1 MPSKDSEFGDVQEA
15 LAFYKSQIHTLESEL
30 ADFQASSRE
39 LEQELEKELEASEK
53 QHRDLRNKNEAL
65 RYEVDEWKSK
75 YKQSKAEAN
84 SAQNLLQKEI
94 TTLREQNRAIQL
106 KLRDIEVTND
116 DFERQERIVKSSLED
131 LEQKYNMGI
140 ERGVMLEEEIRLGEQ
155 EREGLRIEVQRL
167 RDEIS
172 DMKVEQDITVEKLN
186 NTLAVAARYGN
197 GSLHHVPPPSLQ
209 SPMSETSSSVTSHS
223 PTTPTTAS
231 AMSTSTPQSDH
242 SPTPPSPPMSEIS
255 TTTSSANDPSLTP
268 RPRHFPKSRQNRG
281 PSFSTALNTAIP
293 LPPSRSLHQ
302 IRGLIGQMQRLEQRV
317 HHARSKLPGPVNN
330 TPPKAQTPR
339 NSASFIPTNGTG
351 IILRSP
357 KKHRSPSM
365 TSSATSGSDTFS
377 RPTRISYTKPDRP
390 ASRAAGPI
398 ERPASRAAGT
408 LDRPGSRMERP
419 GGRNGTMIER
429 PASRT
434 SNASATTCSSTGLS
448 VPERPPHRPASR
460 NSAPPPTRAA
470 TMGLG
475 THAEFGMAAFGN
487 RRDRAS
493 MDSYATNNNSSNKS
507 TELPHITPTTRRNTV
522 GKDLSLNLGLG
533 TSAIPKPASGLPR
546 RNFGARRIS
555 SSTDGSDDAA
565 RYGGHGHLLGA
576 GGAAVGGGVRRKK
589 LSGVGE
595 TY

>member
-1 MPSKDSEFGDVQEA
+1 M
-15 LAFYKSQIHTLESEL
+15 
-30 ADFQASSRE
+30 
-39 LEQELEKELEASEK
+39 
-53 QHRDLRNKNEAL
+53 
-65 RYEVDEWKSK
+65 
-75 YKQSKAEAN
+75 
-84 SAQNLLQKEI
+84 
-94 TTLREQNRAIQL
+94 
-106 KLRDIEVTND
+106 TND

-281 PSFSTALNTAIP
+281 PSFSTAINTAIP

-339 NSASFIPTNGTG
+339 NSGSFIPTAGTG

-365 TSSATSGSDTFS
+365 TSSATSGSDTFTH
-377 RPTRISYTKPDRP
+377 PTRISYTKPDRT
-390 ASRAAGPI
+390 A
-398 ERPASRAAGT
+398 ERPASRAAF
-408 LDRPGSRMERP
+408 DRPGSRMERP
-419 GGRNGTMIER
+419 GGRNGMIER

-475 THAEFGMAAFGN
+475 THAEFGMAAFGS

-493 MDSYATNNNSSNKS
+493 MDSYANNSNSSNIKS
-507 TELPHITPTTRRNTV
+507 TELPHITPAARRNTV

-565 RYGGHGHLLGA
+565 RYGGLGVLGA
-576 GGAAVGGGVRRKK
+576 AGGVGVRRKK
-589 LSGVGE
+589 LTGVGE

>member
-1 MPSKDSEFGDVQEA
+1 
-15 LAFYKSQIHTLESEL
+15 
-30 ADFQASSRE
+30 
-39 LEQELEKELEASEK
+39 
-53 QHRDLRNKNEAL
+53 
-65 RYEVDEWKSK
+65 SK

-255 TTTSSANDPSLTP
+255 TTTSNANDPSLTP

-281 PSFSTALNTAIP
+281 PSFSTAINTAIP

-339 NSASFIPTNGTG
+339 NSGSFIPTAGTG

-357 KKHRSPSM
+357 KKHRSPST
-365 TSSATSGSDTFS
+365 TSSATSGSDTFT

-390 ASRAAGPI
+390 ASRAA
-398 ERPASRAAGT
+398 ERPASRAA

-419 GGRNGTMIER
+419 GGGRNGMIER
-429 PASRT
+429 PASRA

-493 MDSYATNNNSSNKS
+493 IDSYAATNHHHNTNNSNNSNGNKS
-507 TELPHITPTTRRNTV
+507 TELPHITPAARRNTV

-555 SSTDGSDDAA
+555 SSTDGSDDAM
-565 RYGGHGHLLGA
+565 RYGGHGVFGA
-576 GGAAVGGGVRRKK
+576 GGATATGGVGGGGVGVRRKK
-589 LSGVGE
+589 LTGVGE

>member
-172 DMKVEQDITVEKLN
+172 DMKVEQDITMEKLN

-223 PTTPTTAS
+223 PTTPTTA
-231 AMSTSTPQSDH
+231 MSTSTPQSDH

-255 TTTSSANDPSLTP
+255 TSTSSFNDPSLTP

-281 PSFSTALNTAIP
+281 PSLSTAINTAIP

-339 NSASFIPTNGTG
+339 NSASFIPTAGTG

-357 KKHRSPSM
+357 KKHRSPST

-377 RPTRISYTKPDRP
+377 RPTRISYTKQDRP
-390 ASRAAGPI
+390 ASRAAGHM
-398 ERPASRAAGT
+398 ERPASRASGST

-419 GGRNGTMIER
+419 GSRMER
-429 PASRT
+429 P
-434 SNASATTCSSTGLS
+434 G
-448 VPERPPHRPASR
+448 
-460 NSAPPPTRAA
+460 A

-475 THAEFGMAAFGN
+475 THAAFGMAAFGN

-493 MDSYATNNNSSNKS
+493 IDSYATTTTATTTNNNNNSNSYSNKS
-507 TELPHITPTTRRNTV
+507 TELPHITPAMRRNTV
-522 GKDLSLNLGLG
+522 GKDLNLNLGLG

-546 RNFGARRIS
+546 LNFGARRIS
-555 SSTDGSDDAA
+555 SSTDGSDNAAA
-565 RYGGHGHLLGA
+565 RYGGHGHHLVGP
-576 GGAAVGGGVRRKK
+576 GGAAAAVGSARKK
-589 LSGVGE
+589 LTGVGE